1 MCLRAEIDMEAQCDL
16 ELQVLIDIIELP
28 ARKKKSKNL
37 HSKTGPRFGA
47 PWKQ

>member
-1 MCLRAEIDMEAQCDL
+1 MFLRAETGIEAQCDL
-16 ELQVLIDIIELP
+16 GLQVLIDIIELP

-37 HSKTGPRFGA
+37 HSKIGSRFGA